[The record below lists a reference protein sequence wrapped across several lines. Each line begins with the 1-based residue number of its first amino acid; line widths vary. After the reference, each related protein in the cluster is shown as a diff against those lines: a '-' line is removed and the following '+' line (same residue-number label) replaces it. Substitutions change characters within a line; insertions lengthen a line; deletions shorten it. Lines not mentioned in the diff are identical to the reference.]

1 VEIIVKNAA
10 ISTLVLAVVSTL
22 GDWIWATYLPRH
34 RMTAGLVH
42 GALLCLAMGA
52 VLGQPARRAPAG
64 AAAGIV
70 VGLAAAAFFYVLAPV
85 MGMAAMLPAWFA
97 LWVMLAAAGR
107 QLGAIRE
114 RWTVAV
120 TRGVIAGV
128 ASGAAFYAVSS
139 MWTEW
144 DPNNMN
150 YVNHL
155 ARWAFAFAPGFMAL
169 QAKIKTQNPIP
180 NSQGA

>member
-1 VEIIVKNAA
+1 MKNAA
-10 ISTLVLAVVSTL
+10 ISTLVLALVATL
-22 GDWIWATYLPRH
+22 GDWIWATYLPRPL
-34 RMTAGLVH
+34 MTAGLVH
-42 GALLCLAMGA
+42 GALLCLVMGA
-52 VLGQPARRAPAG
+52 MLGLPARRAPAG

-70 VGLAAAAFFYVLAPV
+70 VGLAAAALFYVIAPA
-85 MGMAAMLPAWFA
+85 MRMAAMLPAWFA
-97 LWVMLAAAGR
+97 LWVLLAAAGR

-114 RWTVAV
+114 RWVVAV
-120 TRGVIAGV
+120 TRGVIAGL

-150 YVNHL
+150 YISHL

-169 QAKIKTQNPIP
+169 QCCAIGVNSQSPTP
-180 NSQGA
+180 NSHRA